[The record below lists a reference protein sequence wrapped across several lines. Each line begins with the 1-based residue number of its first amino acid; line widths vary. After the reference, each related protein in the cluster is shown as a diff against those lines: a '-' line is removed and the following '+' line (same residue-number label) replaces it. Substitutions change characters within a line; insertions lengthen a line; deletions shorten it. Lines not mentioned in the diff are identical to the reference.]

1 MTGEFQKL
9 RKWIEWMSPKSL
21 EDYHTQSS
29 KLTKEQ
35 GEKVTQ
41 ILGVLTT
48 EIKGMSESVVAEL
61 KSLQELIQATLS
73 TAPES
78 TSAGEPGGMGTI
90 RGGPEEMSSRVAP
103 NVSGQG
109 IPASGFP
116 PLPPPALDLGQSP
129 FTMPNVPPSSS
140 MPTAPQTPVMV
151 GGNPWKPV
159 GISSCARLHLCGLLS
174 KSRGRE
180 SHDSGIEHRAPGKEE
195 RACAPEVSE

>member
-1 MTGEFQKL
+1 MTDYENVLRGLPEPSTPLEVLQACSSLEVGITSLVAVLKSTNERSLEVLQDQQRSRQELARALEVVAAAITRQATGVESLVAGVGYNTSRVGAVTGEFQKL

-103 NVSGQG
+103 NVSG
-109 IPASGFP
+109 
-116 PLPPPALDLGQSP
+116 
-129 FTMPNVPPSSS
+129 
-140 MPTAPQTPVMV
+140 
-151 GGNPWKPV
+151 
-159 GISSCARLHLCGLLS
+159 
-174 KSRGRE
+174 
-180 SHDSGIEHRAPGKEE
+180 
-195 RACAPEVSE
+195 